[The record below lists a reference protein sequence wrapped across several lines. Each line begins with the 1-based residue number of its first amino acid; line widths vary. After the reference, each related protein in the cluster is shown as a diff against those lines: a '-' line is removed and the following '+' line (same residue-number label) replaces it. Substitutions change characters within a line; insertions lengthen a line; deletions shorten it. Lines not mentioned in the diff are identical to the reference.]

1 MTSIAQSTSIS
12 QLSMD
17 EVFDHIPAALV
28 IVDRDGRVARAN
40 PAAVLLFGDSLL
52 GEAWLHII
60 QTHFCLRQDDGYEV
74 SLRNGRRVQVSI
86 SALNSMPGQLIQ
98 ITDLTET
105 RQLQTKLSHMERL
118 SALGRMAA
126 TLAHQ
131 IRTPLSAALLYAAN
145 LKNHQLSVV
154 ARGQFHD
161 KLLARL
167 HELEHQV
174 SDVLVFARSGDSQ
187 AAAWFSVDGLWPQIQ
202 RRIEATVL
210 QHRAYCAFPESLP
223 ELQLL
228 GNADAWVN
236 ALANLVENALQVGA
250 DHVEVRAQPEC
261 DQLVIRVQD
270 NGPGISADVQQ
281 HIFEPFYTTRQQGTG
296 LGLAVVHAVVQAH
309 QGHISIESAPGRGA
323 CFVIT
328 VPVAISEGSK

>member
-1 MTSIAQSTSIS
+1 MTSIAQSATIS

-28 IVDRDGRVARAN
+28 IVDQEGRVARAN
-40 PAAVLLFGDSLL
+40 PAAIQLFGDPLL
-52 GEAWLHII
+52 GCAWLQII

-86 SALNSMPGQLIQ
+86 SALNSMPGQLVQ

-145 LKNHQLSVV
+145 LKNHQLSTT

-174 SDVLVFARSGDSQ
+174 SDVLVFARSGSTQ
-187 AAAWFSVDGLWPQIQ
+187 AAAWFALDSLWPQIQ
-202 RRIEATVL
+202 HRIEATVQ
-210 QHRAYCAFPESLP
+210 QHRAYCVFPELLP

-236 ALANLVENALQVGA
+236 ALANLVENALQAGA
-250 DHVEVRAQPEC
+250 DHVVIQAQNTGTSL
-261 DQLVIRVQD
+261 DIRVQD
-270 NGPGISADVQQ
+270 NGPGIPVEVQS

-296 LGLAVVHAVVQAH
+296 LGLAVVQAVVQAH
-309 QGHISIESAPGRGA
+309 QGYISVASTPGQGA

-328 VPVAISEGSK
+328 VPVQKAEGSK